1 MEAGSNMNENSDT
14 IRRYVTAVL
23 LTLTVFG
30 LGYMCGQHTEKHG
43 PAFDK
48 ANGLSSPPSR
58 ASART
63 ELMRQYRP
71 QRKAALIV

>member
-1 MEAGSNMNENSDT
+1 MVARSEMSENDDT

-23 LTLTVFG
+23 LTLAVFG
-30 LGYMCGQHTEKHG
+30 LGYMCGQHTEKHS

-58 ASART
+58 ASARS
-63 ELMRQYRP
+63 EFLQKQRQ
-71 QRKAALIV
+71 QRKAALVV